1 MANLQQSKAN
11 RIKVI
16 NSFPTSGMGKE
27 GDIMIANISGKG
39 TYLCTKAGMRWYA
52 ADRLNELGRLKT
64 PKLDDL
70 TVTSLKVNNLSIKE
84 KSTGAE
90 IDLSKG
96 DFTLDVDGD
105 IELNAD
111 GGNLTF
117 KDDSSPILSVSKGSL
132 TLSNNSINT
141 IFDVSGTGLLIDCS
155 GNIELNVDG
164 GQVYI
169 NDSIYRAFSFDC
181 DTPAF
186 TIFDDDN
193 VSDYFRIRVSAEA
206 ETTIST
212 FDRDSTVGH
221 LLLQPDGDLKLDA
234 ASQKVIIPA
243 TDKLYFDG
251 GTETYIVEEFNSGG
265 GDILSIYVGGDK
277 MLSLDESVDTG
288 VTSLI
293 GTLKIAEQ
301 THASADTSG
310 YGQLWV
316 DTATPNELS
325 FTDDAGTD
333 IIGIGKYHYESKM
346 ANYTTVATGN
356 FIPLSGGTVERTS
369 TAGQNEYIAMVAPYN
384 GTIEKILWRSE
395 ESQDGT
401 MEMDIYES
409 ADETEVPGTITGT
422 KDTVLDR
429 ENDDITFDVSFASMT
444 SGVNTLTKGRI
455 YAIKITTP
463 SAPGDTNTTVVFKW
477 DVTS

>member
-1 MANLQQSKAN
+1 MRLSDIIRHVKGIFETKRKNPVLLENDSNLES
-11 RIKVI
+11 
-16 NSFPTSGMGKE
+16 
-27 GDIMIANISGKG
+27 
-39 TYLCTKAGMRWYA
+39 
-52 ADRLNELGRLKT
+52 RLKFLRVAKSNT
-64 PKLDDL
+64 PIQISDD
-70 TVTSLKVNNLSIKE
+70 TINVQ
-84 KSTGAE
+84 
-90 IDLSKG
+90 
-96 DFTLDVDGD
+96 
-105 IELNAD
+105 
-111 GGNLTF
+111 
-117 KDDSSPILSVSKGSL
+117 GSL
-132 TLSNNSINT
+132 TVNGTS
-141 IFDVSGTGLLIDCS
+141 VST
-155 GNIELNVDG
+155 E
-164 GQVYI
+164 
-169 NDSIYRAFSFDC
+169 
-181 DTPAF
+181 P
-186 TIFDDDN
+186 DDDSAVVTALN
-193 VSDYFRIRVSAEA
+193 SATENELVTVGATTTELDAEA
-206 ETTIST
+206 KLT
-212 FDRDSTVGH
+212 FDGA
-221 LLLQPDGDLKLDA
+221 DLSIA
-234 ASQKVIIPA
+234 ATGKIY
-243 TDKLYFDG
+243 LDG
-251 GTETYIVEEFNSGG
+251 GTHSYISETSDGVVDFYANNVRFIRIKYEAGNLSRVAFDHEVVIQDNTKLLFDGTITGHTYIIESAD
-265 GDILSIYVGGDK
+265 DILDFYVGGDK
-277 MLSLDESVDTG
+277 MLSLDETVDTG

-301 THASADTSG
+301 ADASADTAG

-346 ANYTTVATGN
+346 ANYTAVATGN

>member
-1 MANLQQSKAN
+1 MKELRIDNVLDDNLRPMKIDTISAPIELATDKV
-11 RIKVI
+11 RITEDARFTKDLI
-16 NSFPTSGMGKE
+16 IE
-27 GDIMIANISGKG
+27 GDLFIEGNTGDINMTDGVQIESTATAGFVSLTSMGLIVNATSYSG
-39 TYLCTKAGMRWYA
+39 
-52 ADRLNELGRLKT
+52 E
-64 PKLDDL
+64 
-70 TVTSLKVNNLSIKE
+70 
-84 KSTGAE
+84 
-90 IDLSKG
+90 
-96 DFTLDVDGD
+96 DGD
-105 IELNAD
+105 EGDNDALLALIPSENYDAKIQLFSAGGLIEWTIGNDGSDSDKFKFDAGNAVV
-111 GGNLTF
+111 GGAT
-117 KDDSSPILSVSKGSL
+117 KL
-132 TLSNNSINT
+132 TLE
-141 IFDVSGTGLLIDCS
+141 D
-155 GNIELNVDG
+155 
-164 GQVYI
+164 
-169 NDSIYRAFSFDC
+169 
-181 DTPAF
+181 
-186 TIFDDDN
+186 
-193 VSDYFRIRVSAEA
+193 
-206 ETTIST
+206 
-212 FDRDSTVGH
+212 
-221 LLLQPDGDLKLDA
+221 DGDLITTGDVTLA
-234 ASQKVIIPA
+234 ATK
-243 TDKLYFDG
+243 KLYLDG
-251 GTETYIVEEFNSGG
+251 GGDTYIVESSTNVMRFFCNDSAIVQLESETQ
-265 GDILSIYVGGDK
+265 SIN
-277 MLSLDESVDTG
+277 
-288 VTSLI
+288 
-293 GTLKIAEQ
+293 GTLKIKEQ
-301 THASADTSG
+301 ADANADTAA
-310 YGQLWV
+310 YGQIWV
-316 DTATPNELS
+316 DTATPNELA